1 MGRVEEARNSLAAV
15 RLEQPQLSVDW
26 IKSSVPY
33 QTAEL
38 MEHFLAGMRKAGLT

>member
-1 MGRVEEARNSLAAV
+1 VEEAGQSLAAV

-33 QTAEL
+33 QTPEL
-38 MEHFLAGMRKAGLT
+38 MAHFLTECARPG

>member
-1 MGRVEEARNSLAAV
+1 MRPEFSRRRAA
-15 RLEQPQLSVDW
+15 EQPQLSVDW

-33 QTAEL
+33 QTPEL